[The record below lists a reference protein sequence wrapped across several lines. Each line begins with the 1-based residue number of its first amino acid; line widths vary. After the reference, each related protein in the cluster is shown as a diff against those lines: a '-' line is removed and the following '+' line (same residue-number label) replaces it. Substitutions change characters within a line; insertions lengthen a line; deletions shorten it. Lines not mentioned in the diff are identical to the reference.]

1 MRLIYEQIRFSFENK
16 LLQTALSVLRKF
28 TVNKQILRAKGER
41 IQEKAQK
48 KLKLRYMCTWIRIQ
62 NIE

>member
-1 MRLIYEQIRFSFENK
+1 
-16 LLQTALSVLRKF
+16 LQTALSALRQL
-28 TVNKQILRAKGER
+28 TVSKQILRAKAER
-41 IQEKAQK
+41 IQEKAHK